1 MDKDL
6 KLTARKI
13 AENYL
18 KDLNYEDYLKWKDV
32 WIDELENDIENYKN
46 QELQNSGKVIKVNK
60 GDINIY

>member
-1 MDKDL
+1 MEQDL

-18 KDLNYEDYLKWKDV
+18 KDFNYEDYLKFKET
-32 WIDELENDIENYKN
+32 WIDELANDIENYKN